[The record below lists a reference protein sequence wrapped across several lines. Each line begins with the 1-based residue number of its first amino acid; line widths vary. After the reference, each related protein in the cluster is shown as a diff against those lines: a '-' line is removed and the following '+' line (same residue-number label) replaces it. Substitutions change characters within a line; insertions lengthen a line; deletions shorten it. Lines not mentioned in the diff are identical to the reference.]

1 MIEYS
6 IFSWITLLHQDSVMS
21 DRNKD
26 NTLELTQAQE
36 IILSALRERERYGL
50 EILEAI
56 EKGAG
61 RKIGVNTLYPTL
73 KKLEER
79 GFVTSRWGDES
90 PEQLTGARRRYFRIS
105 GLGTTALN
113 HRQEMLEA
121 VATWDLVQQGGVT
134 Q

>member
-1 MIEYS
+1 
-6 IFSWITLLHQDSVMS
+6 MS
-21 DRNKD
+21 NRNKD
-26 NTLELTQAQE
+26 DTLELTQAQE
-36 IILSALRERERYGL
+36 IILSALRQRERYGL

-121 VATWDLVQQGGVT
+121 VSVWGLVQQGGAT